1 MQGGAIYAGRTS
13 MLSITDSFVAHN
25 TAPLFGPAILD
36 LSMGSMSASSNTGCN
51 NTADEFYT
59 SCDGS
64 LRALDGVDVCGP
76 FETICEV
83 PTSLSRPVPTSEP
96 SMYPFIVNYDEASPQ
111 PTQNA
116 SLQPSV
122 APTAQYSQTLTQSPS
137 SSYSTT
143 NETTLSI
150 ISGTTSAPAASP
162 DQYQYVSSEIPTLI
176 KEAEAMEVSVLEETV
191 SFSTSPSIAF
201 PVTSTVS
208 LPVAFSE
215 VSVVTSSTPSST
227 FSPAPSPFTQGPSK
241 DTVSS
246 LIQEE
251 NEFTGSPTDVAIF
264 DQLSDEGM
272 FLVPTQLASSTSS
285 QAVLEVQPG
294 EPLVQDKCPALT
306 FSEPLP
312 GNGAYVQGIAPKL
325 DFDSSALQTCRTQ
338 RNNVQG
344 NAWFS
349 LIGNGSTMTA
359 HTCSF
364 FFESFQLDTQIEI
377 YLSAR
382 SDPNCMEPLQCV
394 IENDDFCGQQSLVNW
409 FAEKD
414 RVYFILVRGSRPTQ
428 ATEIGLEPHFSLTLA
443 PTPGG
448 SCDTPIAIVA
458 EPSTGELELVDD
470 ISGMDLLHTRGSIFY
485 MVIGTGNWLMA
496 DACQRDEP
504 LRVRLRMFRESCDGN
519 PDDIAEVLERSCGS
533 GQLVTWLS
541 EPGVHY
547 YIEKYRVDSI

>member
-1 MQGGAIYAGRTS
+1 
-13 MLSITDSFVAHN
+13 
-25 TAPLFGPAILD
+25 
-36 LSMGSMSASSNTGCN
+36 
-51 NTADEFYT
+51 
-59 SCDGS
+59 
-64 LRALDGVDVCGP
+64 
-76 FETICEV
+76 
-83 PTSLSRPVPTSEP
+83 
-96 SMYPFIVNYDEASPQ
+96 
-111 PTQNA
+111 
-116 SLQPSV
+116 
-122 APTAQYSQTLTQSPS
+122 
-137 SSYSTT
+137 
-143 NETTLSI
+143 
-150 ISGTTSAPAASP
+150 
-162 DQYQYVSSEIPTLI
+162 
-176 KEAEAMEVSVLEETV
+176 
-191 SFSTSPSIAF
+191 
-201 PVTSTVS
+201 
-208 LPVAFSE
+208 
-215 VSVVTSSTPSST
+215 
-227 FSPAPSPFTQGPSK
+227 
-241 DTVSS
+241 
-246 LIQEE
+246 
-251 NEFTGSPTDVAIF
+251 
-264 DQLSDEGM
+264 
-272 FLVPTQLASSTSS
+272 
-285 QAVLEVQPG
+285 
-294 EPLVQDKCPALT
+294 
-306 FSEPLP
+306 
-312 GNGAYVQGIAPKL
+312 
-325 DFDSSALQTCRTQ
+325 
-338 RNNVQG
+338 
-344 NAWFS
+344 
-349 LIGNGSTMTA
+349 MTA